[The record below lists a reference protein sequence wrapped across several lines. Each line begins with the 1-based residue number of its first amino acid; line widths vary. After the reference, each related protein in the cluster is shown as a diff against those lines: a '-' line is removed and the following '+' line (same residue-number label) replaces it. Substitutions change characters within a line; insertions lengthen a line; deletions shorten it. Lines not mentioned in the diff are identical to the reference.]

1 MSSIQNTWQE
11 NTTQELNL
19 LKEKHLYR
27 ELREI
32 ENADGIHAEYQGKPV
47 MLFCGNDYLGLSR
60 HPRVKTAAIRAI
72 EKMGVGAGAARLTS
86 GSAPSHRRLEEKI
99 AKHKGFDRA
108 LVFSAGY
115 LANLGALT
123 ALADDKTEIIFD
135 KLCHASLID
144 AVKLSGASFRVFPH
158 NDYERCEELL
168 AKSTAAKK
176 ILLAETVFGMDGDTA
191 DLEKLAAI
199 KSKYGAL
206 LFVDDAHGT
215 GVVETSAMKKADVV
229 TGTLSKAV
237 GSIGGFVV
245 ASAALSDLILNR
257 ARPFMFATALPP
269 MICEAA
275 YEAFSV
281 MEEEPLWHEKLWKNI
296 RFAEKEFRQL
306 GLEVPQAE
314 SAILP
319 VILGDEK
326 KALDAFQ
333 KLLEQGIFVPA
344 IRYPTVPKGKAR
356 LRVTLSALHKEEDIL
371 KLAEGL
377 KRL

>member
-1 MSSIQNTWQE
+1 MTQWKESIQKDLTE
-11 NTTQELNL
+11 
-19 LKEKHLYR
+19 LKEKNLYR

-32 ENADGIHAEYQGKPV
+32 ENQDGIHAQYRGKPV

-60 HPRVKTAAIRAI
+60 HPRVKTAASHAA
-72 EKMGVGAGAARLTS
+72 EKLGVGAGAARLTS
-86 GSAPSHRRLEEKI
+86 GSAPAHRKLEEKI

-115 LANLGALT
+115 LANIGVLV
-123 ALADDKTEIIFD
+123 ALADDQTEIIFD

-144 AVKLSGASFRVFPH
+144 GAKLSGTAFRVFPH

-168 AKSTAAKK
+168 SKSTAEKK
-176 ILLAETVFGMDGDTA
+176 IIITESVFGMDGDTA
-191 DLEKLAAI
+191 DLEKLAAL
-199 KSKYGAL
+199 KEKHNAL

-215 GVVETSAMKKADVV
+215 GVVHIKAMEKVDVV

-237 GSIGGFVV
+237 GAIGGFVV
-245 ASAALSDLILNR
+245 ASEMLAELILNR

-275 YEAFSV
+275 YEAFCV
-281 MEEEPLWHEKLWKNI
+281 MEEEPALNKKLWSNI
-296 RFAEKEFRQL
+296 HFAEKAFRQI
-306 GLEVPQAE
+306 GLDVPQAE

-356 LRVTLSALHKEEDIL
+356 LRVTLSALHTEQDIQ
-371 KLAEGL
+371 
-377 KRL
+377 RLVEAMKNL